1 MRHDCVVVAPSL
13 ILKPPRY
20 PVKRNWPDAVARRGY
35 IATSQVLFWRAE
47 VIFAIM
53 QVADGLPDLAAWQ
66 LFDVWF
72 RFCNPKRPIRLRFLP
87 LCVWF
92 SILCDV

>member
-1 MRHDCVVVAPSL
+1 
-13 ILKPPRY
+13 
-20 PVKRNWPDAVARRGY
+20 
-35 IATSQVLFWRAE
+35 